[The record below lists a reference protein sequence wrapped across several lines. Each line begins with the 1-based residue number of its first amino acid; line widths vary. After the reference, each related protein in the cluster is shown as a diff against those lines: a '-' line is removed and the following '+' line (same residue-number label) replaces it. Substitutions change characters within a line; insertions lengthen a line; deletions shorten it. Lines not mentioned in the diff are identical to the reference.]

1 LRASAT
7 LQARRRER
15 ESEWR
20 TLAVEGVS
28 KSFGGTAAVHS
39 ADLELRRGR
48 VVGLIGPNGSG
59 KTTLLNIVSGI
70 VRSDSGS
77 VSLDDRNITRW
88 SLERRARSGIARTFQ
103 NLRLFYRQTALE
115 NVAAAVASRRTR
127 KNHGVFQEALA
138 ILRVVGLEDA
148 AGSQA
153 PSLTYGDQ
161 RRLELARALAC
172 RPSFLL
178 LDEPTAGMGEQESE
192 ALGRAIAS
200 AVASLDCGVLCIAH
214 DLRFVSQICQ
224 LVYVL
229 QEGRL
234 IASGT
239 PAEIRSNPLVVDAY
253 LGRFADEISVLEE
266 GGLK

>member
-1 LRASAT
+1 MSAVASERAT
-7 LQARRRER
+7 R
-15 ESEWR
+15 
-20 TLAVEGVS
+20 LAVDGVS
-28 KSFGGTAAVHS
+28 KSFGGTAAVQS

-59 KTTLLNIVSGI
+59 KTTLLNIVSG
-70 VRSDSGS
+70 VVSSDSGT
-77 VSLDDRNITRW
+77 VSLGERDITRW
-88 SLERRARSGIARTFQ
+88 SLERRARAGIARTFQ
-103 NLRLFYRQTALE
+103 NLRLFHRQTALE
-115 NVAAAVASRRTR
+115 NVAAAVATRRNGR
-127 KNHGVFQEALA
+127 NKGIHDEARS
-138 ILRVVGLEDA
+138 ILCDVGLEDA
-148 AGSQA
+148 ASDHA

-172 RPSFLL
+172 LPSFLL

-192 ALGRAIAS
+192 ALGSAIAA
-200 AVASLDCGVLCIAH
+200 AVESLDCGVLCIAH
-214 DLRFVSQICQ
+214 DLRFVSQVCEW
-224 LVYVL
+224 VYVL

-266 GGLK
+266 GGLE

>member
-1 LRASAT
+1 VSAGP
-7 LQARRRER
+7 AP
-15 ESEWR
+15 ESA

-59 KTTLLNIVSGI
+59 KTTLLNIVSGV

-77 VSLDDRNITRW
+77 VSLGERDITRW
-88 SLERRARSGIARTFQ
+88 SLERRARAGIARTFQ
-103 NLRLFYRQTALE
+103 NLRLFHRQTALE
-115 NVAAAVASRRTR
+115 NVAAAVATRR
-127 KNHGVFQEALA
+127 HGTDPNLHDRARS
-138 ILRVVGLEDA
+138 ILRSVGLEDA
-148 AGSQA
+148 ASAEA

-192 ALGRAIAS
+192 ALGRAITT
-200 AVASLDCGVLCIAH
+200 AVESLDCGVLCIAH

-224 LVYVL
+224 SVHVL

-266 GGLK
+266 GGSK

>member
-1 LRASAT
+1 MRTVSPQPAA
-7 LQARRRER
+7 
-15 ESEWR
+15 

-28 KSFGGTAAVHS
+28 KAFGGTAAVTS
-39 ADLELRRGR
+39 ASLELRRGR
-48 VVGLIGPNGSG
+48 IVGLIGPNGSG
-59 KTTLLNIVSGI
+59 KTTLLNIVSGV

-77 VSLDDRNITRW
+77 VTLGEREITRW
-88 SLERRARSGIARTFQ
+88 SLERRARAGIARTFQ

-115 NVAAAVASRRTR
+115 NVAAAVATTKNGRRR
-127 KNHGVFQEALA
+127 SLLDEAQSMLGA
-138 ILRVVGLEDA
+138 VGLEEA
-148 AGSQA
+148 ANAAA
-153 PSLTYGDQ
+153 PSLTYADQ

-178 LDEPTAGMGEQESE
+178 LDEPTAGMGEEESE
-192 ALGRAIAS
+192 ALGQAITA
-200 AVASLDCGVLCIAH
+200 AVESLACGVLCIAH

-224 LVYVL
+224 WVYVL

-266 GGLK
+266 GGS